1 MCLCGAAWYDYE
13 LTQYQKER
21 QETELERIFEERSA
35 STQQVEIGEHLGKQ
49 KIIKEP
55 ETEWQQTVKKK
66 KGEEYYSKLKEVC
79 LIPEAFSSCF
89 YCERLMWVVVSNSVL
104 DHMFCVTIMVF

>member
-1 MCLCGAAWYDYE
+1 MCGAAWYDYE

-21 QETELERIFEERSA
+21 QETELERIFEERNAA
-35 STQQVEIGEHLGKQ
+35 SQQVEIGEHLGKQ

-55 ETEWQQTVKKK
+55 ETEWQQTLKKK

-79 LIPEAFSSCF
+79 IIPETLFLF
-89 YCERLMWVVVSNSVL
+89 YLVVSWTASV
-104 DHMFCVTIMVF
+104 V